1 MSHIVQFSS
10 QLLLNIIFQN
20 HNWLFEAG
28 KTNTWIRRKKL
39 LCTGYIV
46 LEHRGE
52 MCFQFVLNILERE
65 VLCSV
70 LCVPEH
76 RVLEHRAE
84 EQTAAF
90 PETGFT
96 PIFHRLVSSWWEWCH
111 MQFNNHF
118 LQRLSEMMNFTRFLV
133 AFLVIGSLIESSTS
147 PGGGWGEWRSG
158 F

>member
-10 QLLLNIIFQN
+10 QLLLNIIFEI
-20 HNWLFEAG
+20 FEAG

-76 RVLEHRAE
+76 RVQEHRAE

-96 PIFHRLVSSWWEWCH
+96 PIFHRLVSS
-111 MQFNNHF
+111 
-118 LQRLSEMMNFTRFLV
+118 
-133 AFLVIGSLIESSTS
+133 
-147 PGGGWGEWRSG
+147 
-158 F
+158 